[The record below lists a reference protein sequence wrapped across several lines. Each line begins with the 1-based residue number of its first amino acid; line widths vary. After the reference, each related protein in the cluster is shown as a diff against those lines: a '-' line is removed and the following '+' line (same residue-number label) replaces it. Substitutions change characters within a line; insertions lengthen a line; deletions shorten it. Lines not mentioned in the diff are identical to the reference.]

1 MNATTALTQ
10 DPPQLDTDSLIAAK
24 KGQNEDLGQVYST
37 YFAAVPGDE
46 IARELQAKVDKYYK
60 YIVSAHLVELW
71 RLAYRAYYGMRQNSG
86 VSGWSVFDVG
96 NLKPAGDQG
105 EIVRVKVNHFANLI
119 THQLSLAAGQRPAL
133 ECRARNSDAKSLVS
147 AMLGDGVV
155 EYFMRE
161 RKIERN
167 YFQAIETAC
176 VMSEGYVVLGWNP
189 NAGKPYGKGP
199 NGSTLYDGDLEAKNF
214 TPFTCI
220 KDVTKNSD
228 DEQLWY
234 ITHSKANKY
243 DLMVKYPSLAGQIDQ
258 VTADNTSFSYRT
270 FDDPSKIIAA
280 TSFGVDE
287 TDDVPYLEFY
297 HKKTDALPEGR
308 YTIFING
315 SIKLFDGPLPFREVP
330 VYRVSP
336 KNIIGT
342 PFGWT
347 NAFDILGLQEL
358 IDKLYTIVSSNIL
371 GSGVANF
378 WSPPGNNVM
387 VSQIG
392 GNRSLIESM
401 VKPEV
406 LQLLSTPAEVYSYI
420 GMVEKVM
427 ETLAGVSAINRG
439 DMPTNDLSGTAM
451 AFMASQAITFNSSLQ
466 ASANQLLES
475 IGTGMVHIL
484 TDFAATPRIAI
495 ISGVQ
500 NRPLM
505 KSFVGKDLE
514 PVNNVVC
521 DATNALSKTTAGK
534 LSLADNLLKAGQLKT
549 PQEYLTLVKTGNM
562 EPLTRG
568 PVMENFL
575 IQQEN
580 EWLLQGQKVQAL
592 RIDEHAQHIEEHK
605 TLLSSPSSR
614 QDANLV
620 TNVLAHIEEHE
631 QLQQMLQQQ
640 DPAFLAATKQPPLP
654 FPAPPG
660 VPASPPVPPQG
671 PPAGGPPPGA
681 APAANMPQLLNATPP
696 QLQKAAG
703 IKKPNMPN
711 LPKGADMQTQ
721 SSYAQLKQGT

>member
-1 MNATTALTQ
+1 MNTILTQ
-10 DPPQLDTDSLIAAK
+10 DPPQMDTDSIIAQR
-24 KGQNEDLGQVYST
+24 KGQDPNQAMTQNYST
-37 YFAAVPGDE
+37 YFAAVPTDE
-46 IARELQAKVDKYYK
+46 IAKELQAKVDKYYK
-60 YIVSAHLVELW
+60 YVVSAHLVELW

-86 VSGWSVFDVG
+86 VSGWSVFEVG

-119 THQLSLAAGQRPAL
+119 THQLSLAAGSRPAL

-189 NAGKPYGKGP
+189 KAGKPYGKGP
-199 NGSTLYDGDLEAKNF
+199 NNSTLYDGDLEAKNF

-243 DLMVKYPSLAGQIDQ
+243 DLMVRYPALAAQIDQ

-280 TSFGVDE
+280 TSFGVDDSE
-287 TDDVPYLEFY
+287 DVPYLEFY

-347 NAFDILGLQEL
+347 NAFDILCLQEL

-387 VSQIG
+387 VSQLG

-406 LQLLSTPAEVYSYI
+406 LQLLSTPAEVYAYI
-420 GMVEKVM
+420 NKVEQVM

-439 DMPTNDLSGTAM
+439 DIPTNDMSGTAM

-505 KSFVGKDLE
+505 KTFVGKDLE

-534 LSLADNLLKAGQLKT
+534 LALADNLLKAGNMLKT
-549 PQEYLTLVKTGNM
+549 PQEYMTIVKTGNM

-580 EWLLQGQKVQAL
+580 EWLLEGRMVTAL
-592 RIDEHAQHIEEHK
+592 RIDQHAQHIEEHK
-605 TLLSSPSSR
+605 TILSSPQSR
-614 QDANLV
+614 EDGKLV
-620 TNVLAHIEEHE
+620 TNVLAHIKQHE
-631 QLQQMLQQQ
+631 DEQAWMQQN
-640 DPAFLAATKQPPLP
+640 DPAFLAATLQPPLP
-654 FPAPPG
+654 FPAPPQ
-660 VPASPPVPPQG
+660 ASLPPPQQGAPNPPPQG
-671 PPAGGPPPGA
+671 
-681 APAANMPQLLNATPP
+681 APSANMPQLVNPTPP
-696 QLQKAAG
+696 QVQKAAE

-711 LPKGADMQTQ
+711 LPRGADMQTQ